1 MPVISAF
8 RSAESGVRGV
18 CDDFWLDFVNFELR
32 GVLVVRL
39 AEVERLVRGFA
50 AVLVLLER

>member
-1 MPVISAF
+1 VCSI
-8 RSAESGVRGV
+8 

-32 GVLVVRL
+32 GVLVILL
-39 AEVERLVRGFA
+39 AEVERFVRGFA